1 MTILNTIACS
11 AVLLILVM
19 FTVMVAAPVSAGVF

>member
-1 MTILNTIACS
+1 MIALNAIACS

-19 FTVMVAAPVSAGVF
+19 FTVMVAAPVSVGSF